1 MSVLSTD
8 KVRNALL
15 FLPYLG
21 TGHVFLHLVGPRIA
35 GSSFLVSLFVV
46 AALAPE
52 KAIVSFISSDM

>member
-15 FLPYLG
+15 FPPYLG
-21 TGHVFLHLVGPRIA
+21 TGPVYLQLVGPGMA
-35 GSSFLVSLFVV
+35 GSSFLVSQFVV